1 MPRARAAAAKV
12 VRGVS
17 AAVPVA
23 TAKNV
28 ERAIAAIPTATN
40 PVQKQNN
47 ARTSPLKLSK

>member
-17 AAVPVA
+17 AVA
-23 TAKNV
+23 TGTAKNV

-47 ARTSPLKLSK
+47 ARTSLLKLSK

>member
-17 AAVPVA
+17 AVA

-47 ARTSPLKLSK
+47 ARTSLLKLSK